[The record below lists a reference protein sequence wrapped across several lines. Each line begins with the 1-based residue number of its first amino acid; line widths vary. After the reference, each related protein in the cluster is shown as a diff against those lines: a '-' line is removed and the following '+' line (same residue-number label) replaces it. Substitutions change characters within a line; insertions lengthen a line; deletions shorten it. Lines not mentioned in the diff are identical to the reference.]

1 MLSQEDLQ
9 GIDAIREKLVRAILD
24 GDVDA
29 YVESFTDDGV
39 LLHPDTPQIRGEV
52 AIRAYATAVFSAV
65 KITDLQLTPV
75 LVDGGGGFAYE
86 VGVQQV
92 SVEPSDDKFKSERQ
106 HLHVY
111 AKQNDGTW
119 RIATGMS
126 GNQ

>member
-9 GIDAIREKLVRAILD
+9 GIDAIRKKLVRAILD

-39 LLHPDTPQIRGEV
+39 LLHPDTPQVRGEA

-65 KITDLQLTPV
+65 KITELLLSPV
-75 LVDGGGGFAYE
+75 LVEGGEGFAFE
-86 VGVQQV
+86 AGVQQV

-111 AKQNDGTW
+111 AKQSDDTW
-119 RIATGMS
+119 LIAAGMS